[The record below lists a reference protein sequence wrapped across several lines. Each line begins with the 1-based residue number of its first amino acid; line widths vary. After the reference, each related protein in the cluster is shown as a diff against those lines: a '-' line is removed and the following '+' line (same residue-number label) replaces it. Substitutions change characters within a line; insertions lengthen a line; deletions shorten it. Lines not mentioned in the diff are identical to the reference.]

1 MAQGE
6 IDVRVIRGVAAA
18 RAVAVAVV
26 MVGAGATAARA
37 QRATENAVTKAEDA
51 FGTQIGNENVG
62 LYGTQ
67 SARGFSPEQAGNL
80 RIEGLYFDQQARFG
94 NRISRGT
101 IMRVGLSAL
110 SYPFPAPTGIGDIQ
124 LRLPGDEAQGS
135 AAISYAYPTGQPQ
148 ASVSA
153 DAEVPVIPGT
163 FAVGLSLSAYRRV
176 AEWRGGNDGVNAGAT
191 TRWTPNENLEVI
203 SLMTLNY
210 QLRDEDTQPLIL
222 TGGAY
227 LPPEIDRDVFT
238 TQKWADHATKDA
250 NYGVIVRGGLPDG
263 WRLQV
268 GAFRSAREEA
278 RNVTL
283 FYRTVQQNGA
293 ATLDAFADPAQSRTS
308 YSGEVRL
315 SRTFDDGVRL
325 HTVHVSAKGRNVAR
339 MFGGGSGAALGPTT
353 FGVYTPLPEP
363 AFTFGASSHDK
374 ARQLSPGISYI
385 GYWPKVGDISFGI
398 QKSFYRRHVSQPNLP
413 RASTESAPWLYNGT
427 VTVFATDDL
436 AFYSSFTRGLEE
448 SGIAPENASNRG
460 EALPASMTKQVDGGL
475 RYRIS
480 PRLTLLAG
488 VFEVSKP
495 YFDRDPA
502 NLFTTVGDVRHRGV
516 EISLAG
522 QPIPDLTIVA
532 GVMLLQARVSGSTVD
547 RGLIGA
553 VPPGRTP
560 QLVRF
565 NANYAPPSW
574 RGFSL
579 ESQIDYK
586 GGAMANRL
594 NTFKVPGAMLIDV
607 GGRYKFT
614 VLDSSASFRLQLQNI
629 TNAYG
634 WSVTPSSGSFAY
646 ESPRRFSA
654 RLAVDF

>member
-1 MAQGE
+1 M
-6 IDVRVIRGVAAA
+6 RVIRGVAAA
-18 RAVAVAVV
+18 LAVAVI
-26 MVGAGATAARA
+26 GAGATTAQA

-176 AEWRGGNDGVNAGAT
+176 AEWRGGNDGVNAGVT

-250 NYGVIVRGGLPDG
+250 NYGAIVRAFLPDE

-268 GAFRSAREEA
+268 GVFRSAREEA

-283 FYRTVQQNGA
+283 FYRNVQQNGT
-293 ATLDAFADPAQSRTS
+293 ATLDAFADPAQRRAS

-315 SRTFDDGVRL
+315 SRVFDDGVRRHTL
-325 HTVHVSAKGRNVAR
+325 HFSTKGRSVTR
-339 MFGGGSGAALGPTT
+339 VFGGGSGASLGATT
-353 FGVYTPLPEP
+353 FGIYTPLPEP
-363 AFTFGASSHDK
+363 AFTFGASSRDK
-374 ARQLSPGISYI
+374 ARQFSPGVSYI

-398 QKSFYRRHVSQPNLP
+398 QKSFYRRHVFQPNLP

-460 EALPASMTKQVDGGL
+460 EALPASLTKQVDGGL

-502 NLFTTVGDVRHRGV
+502 NLFTAVGDVRHRGV

-522 QPIPDLTIVA
+522 QPMPDLTIVA

-565 NANYAPPSW
+565 NANYAPPAW

-586 GGAMANRL
+586 GGSMANRL
-594 NTFKVPGAMLIDV
+594 NTLKVPGTMLIDV

-646 ESPRRFSA
+646 EGPRRFSA